1 MLKSRPF
8 SPVPVL
14 RNLGHH
20 SLLSPFHQTHLILL
34 SRLTPNMESDVSHF
48 FVHTCF
54 RTVLVP
60 STLWT
65 VFIDSWL
72 SVCVDSI
79 DFFFPRN
86 FKKNI
91 SGDLKM
97 QKQLCKPRV
106 SPAYSGWWLNCVF
119 FRYLL
124 SGPLG
129 SFLTR
134 GLCRSGAKS
143 LVRRRQCSLL
153 QQPSSQKGVGNERHF
168 TIVLSKFLGW

>member
-1 MLKSRPF
+1 MP
-8 SPVPVL
+8 
-14 RNLGHH
+14 
-20 SLLSPFHQTHLILL
+20 T
-34 SRLTPNMESDVSHF
+34 
-48 FVHTCF
+48 
-54 RTVLVP
+54 
-60 STLWT
+60 TLWT

-79 DFFFPRN
+79 DFSPRN

-134 GLCRSGAKS
+134 LLCKSGTKV
-143 LVRRRQCSLL
+143 LVRRRQYSLM
-153 QQPSSQKGVGNERHF
+153 QQPSNQKRG
-168 TIVLSKFLGW
+168 KQ